1 VTRNRR
7 RVAAWLWIV
16 WAFVAWN
23 LVFDLVII
31 EAGRQYVGVARAA
44 AAGRGPYALI
54 EDTMR
59 PARSRALW
67 LATASAGLI
76 LVVGLAAL
84 KGSAYFNNTSSKNL
98 SARGSL
104 D

>member
-1 VTRNRR
+1 VTLDRR
-7 RVAAWLWIV
+7 RAAAWLWIL

-31 EAGRQYVGVARAA
+31 EAGREYVRVARAA
-44 AAGRGPYALI
+44 AAAGGPYAKI

-67 LATASAGLI
+67 LATASAGVI
-76 LVVGLAAL
+76 LVVGFFGLRRATLSGSPATSAAHPRR
-84 KGSAYFNNTSSKNL
+84 T
-98 SARGSL
+98 
-104 D
+104 

>member
-1 VTRNRR
+1 MTLDRR

-31 EAGRQYVGVARAA
+31 EAGREYVRVARAA
-44 AAGRGPYALI
+44 EARSGPYALI

-67 LATASAGLI
+67 LATASAGVI
-76 LVVGLAAL
+76 LVVGFLGLRRA
-84 KGSAYFNNTSSKNL
+84 GL
-98 SARGSL
+98 SGPPISTTRPRRT
-104 D
+104 

>member
-1 VTRNRR
+1 MTLDRR
-7 RVAAWLWIV
+7 RAAAWLWII

-31 EAGRQYVGVARAA
+31 EAGREYVRVARAA
-44 AAGRGPYALI
+44 GTGSGPYAKI

-67 LATASAGLI
+67 LATASAGVILI
-76 LVVGLAAL
+76 AGFAAIISTGRPR
-84 KGSAYFNNTSSKNL
+84 KT
-98 SARGSL
+98 
-104 D
+104 

>member
-1 VTRNRR
+1 MTLNRR

-31 EAGRQYVGVARAA
+31 KAGRDYVDLAGATAA
-44 AAGRGPYALI
+44 SSGPYVKI
-54 EDTMR
+54 DDTMR

-76 LVVGLAAL
+76 LVVGFVAVISTGHPR
-84 KGSAYFNNTSSKNL
+84 KT
-98 SARGSL
+98 
-104 D
+104 